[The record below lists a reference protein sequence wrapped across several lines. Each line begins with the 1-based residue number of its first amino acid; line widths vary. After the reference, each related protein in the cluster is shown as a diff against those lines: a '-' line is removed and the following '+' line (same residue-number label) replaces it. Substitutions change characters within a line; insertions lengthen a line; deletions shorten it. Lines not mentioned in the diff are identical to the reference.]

1 MEIVTMNV
9 TYDDEIMLA
18 LVKLG
23 TDFPRLNW
31 NFSPDAEY
39 GNNELVSHWLGE
51 DNEDVMICVFKDK
64 RLNEQFHRQDF
75 FFLHFAYR
83 GDYDALSA
91 KYNNRITIK
100 EGDCYIG
107 QPYSGYAAKRE
118 SDEEG
123 IIIGVLIRQE
133 TFIQEFLASF
143 STDTAMLNFFLE
155 PQKNQYADEFVHLTL
170 PSNSPIWRLLGLMIL
185 EYANKT
191 NDSQKIIKP
200 MVMSLCMYVSS
211 EYKHQNL
218 PTKLSMVEQIVEYID
233 SNVDT
238 ITLSSAA
245 SHFGYHPV
253 YISKLLPKK
262 TGKTFSQIVMDS
274 RMRRAKLLLS
284 HTDLSIE
291 KISTILG
298 YSNSSN
304 FYKAFHQYFGTSPR
318 QL

>member
-1 MEIVTMNV
+1 MRL
-9 TYDDEIMLA
+9 TYDNEIMQA
-18 LVKLG
+18 LEKLG

-31 NFSPDAEY
+31 NFSPDSDY

-51 DNEDVMICVFKDK
+51 DAEDVMVCVFMDK
-64 RLNEQFHRQDF
+64 RLNEQYHRQDF

-123 IIIGVLIRQE
+123 IIIGVLIRKE

-155 PQKNQYADEFVHLTL
+155 PHKNQYADEFVHLRI
-170 PSNSPIWRLLGLMIL
+170 PDSSPVWRLLGLMIL

-200 MVMSLCMYVSS
+200 LVMSLCMYISS
-211 EYKHQNL
+211 EYKRQNL
-218 PTKLSMVEQIVEYID
+218 PLKTSMVDKIVEYID
-233 SNVDT
+233 STADMV
-238 ITLSSAA
+238 TLSSVAL
-245 SHFGYHPV
+245 HFGYHPV

-262 TGKTFSQIVMDS
+262 TKKTFSQIVTDS
-274 RMRRAKLLLS
+274 RMQRAKLLLS

-291 KISTILG
+291 KIATILG

-304 FYKAFHQYFGTSPR
+304 FYKAFNQYFGTSPR

>member
-1 MEIVTMNV
+1 MNFV
-9 TYDDEIMLA
+9 YDHEIMLA
-18 LVKLG
+18 LEKLSR
-23 TDFPRLNW
+23 DFPRLNW
-31 NFSPDAEY
+31 NFSPSSEY

-51 DNEDVMICVFKDK
+51 DNEDVMVCVFKGK
-64 RLNEQFHRQDF
+64 RLNERFHRQDF

-107 QPYSGYAAKRE
+107 QPYSGYAAKKE
-118 SDEEG
+118 SEEEG

-143 STDTAMLNFFLE
+143 STDTALLNFFLE
-155 PQKNQYADEFVHLTL
+155 PHKNQYSDEFVHLKL
-170 PSNSPIWRLLGLMIL
+170 SPNSPIWRLLGLMIL

-200 MVMSLCMYVSS
+200 LVMSLCLYISS
-211 EYKHQNL
+211 EYNQQNI
-218 PTKLSMVEQIVEYID
+218 PIKSSMVEQIVEYID
-233 SNVDT
+233 SNVET
-238 ITLSSAA
+238 ITLSSVAL
-245 SHFGYHPV
+245 HFRYHPV

-291 KISTILG
+291 KIATMLG

-304 FYKAFHQYFGTSPR
+304 FYKAFNQYFGTSPR